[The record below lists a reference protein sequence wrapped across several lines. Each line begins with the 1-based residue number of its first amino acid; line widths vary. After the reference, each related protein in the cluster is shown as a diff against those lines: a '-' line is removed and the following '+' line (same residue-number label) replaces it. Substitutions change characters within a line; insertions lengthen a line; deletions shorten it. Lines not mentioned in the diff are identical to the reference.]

1 MKIKNKE
8 VILAIA
14 GSAFFAV
21 PYLTLAVPFIPSL
34 LIGAAAFTAGEL
46 ILTSDNKGEKIV
58 YEKLD
63 KKIDIARND
72 SKAIYDMRKKID
84 DNDIVKYIS
93 EICDNANKI
102 INTIEKDNKKI
113 RNINNFFDYYL
124 PVTLSIIKR
133 YDEIENQ
140 DLSSKEMKEFTKNT
154 KEMLKTANEA
164 FSKILASLYQNDIIN
179 IDADMKVFN
188 SMLKADG
195 FDDEEII
202 KEDNNE

>member
-1 MKIKNKE
+1 MSVKNKE
-8 VILAIA
+8 VISAIA

-21 PYLTLAVPFIPSL
+21 PYLTLAVPFVPSL

-46 ILTSDNKGEKIV
+46 ILTSDKKSDKIV

-84 DNDIVKYIS
+84 DSDIVKYIS

-164 FSKILASLYQNDIIN
+164 FSKILDSLYQNDIIN